1 MGFLRITK
9 RDDLPRRK
17 EIMITLLAILLSI
30 VFAGVILLIFGLNP
44 LHIFKEIVLGSVGTE
59 LRIKQTIVKAV
70 PLLITS
76 LGIRQFIRRKYQYA
90 F

>member
-1 MGFLRITK
+1 MTCRAE
-9 RDDLPRRK
+9 K

-59 LRIKQTIVKAV
+59 LRIKADDSKGSASSYNFTGNN
-70 PLLITS
+70 S
-76 LGIRQFIRRKYQYA
+76 CF
-90 F
+90 

>member
-1 MGFLRITK
+1 
-9 RDDLPRRK
+9 
-17 EIMITLLAILLSI
+17 MITLLAILLSI

-76 LGIRQFIRRKYQYA
+76 LGIIVA
-90 F
+90 FKMKFWNIGGEG